1 MFQSTPLCEGR
12 LTTDDAEKLDHY
24 RFNPRPCVRGDA
36 GAGEVEFANG
46 VSIHAPV

>member
-12 LTTDDAEKLDHY
+12 QPVVNLELDSET
-24 RFNPRPCVRGDA
+24 FQSTPLCEGRPGFTCFSGSLKA
-36 GAGEVEFANG
+36 